1 MHDKIPKEMYIVAEL
16 KTHLK
21 IKIFER
27 LSPLKL
33 KITYPEAHYKPDVLK
48 SLTFYVSQTVK
59 EPNEI
64 QNDARFIYPK
74 LVVIQGEQDPKTGKS
89 KFISNHW
96 LYITINAEVSCH
108 VVIQSS
114 FRVEYKKEKKNNNK
128 SMSLTKR

>member
-1 MHDKIPKEMYIVAEL
+1 MFIVAEL

-33 KITYPEAHYKPDVLK
+33 KMVYPEAHYKPEVLK

-74 LVVIQGEQDPKTGKS
+74 LVVIQGEQDSKTGKS
-89 KFISNHW
+89 KFMTNHW
-96 LYITINAEVSCH
+96 LYITIDAEVSCH
-108 VVIQSS
+108 VVVQTQ
-114 FRVEYKKEKKNNNK
+114 FRNEYKKHSKKN
-128 SMSLTKR
+128 S